1 MKTNFIQSLKKF
13 IFTIILM
20 LTVSVGDGLVIDMN

>member
-1 MKTNFIQSLKKF
+1 MKTNFKQSLKKF